1 MTIYI
6 VTCEREIH
14 SAWSTR
20 EKAEAA
26 IEALLADA
34 QPADRRWLDDHLLIE
49 EGEVDPE

>member
-1 MTIYI
+1 VYI

-26 IEALLADA
+26 IEAFLAA
-34 QPADRRWLDDHLLIE
+34 TRNESERRWLDDHLTIE